1 MAQVLAQYPDVLTDE
16 DRVSYRAHA
25 CGAPMPDGKWQ
36 GWLEFI
42 PLDGSAPIRSGRETT
57 QPNRTDTE
65 YWATG
70 LTVVYLQGA
79 LQRALHPLVRTK
91 VMRDDPAYTE
101 PAPPLVQSIP
111 RQTPPD
117 AVLNPFHVYER
128 GEGPLR
134 GQLNALS
141 AWHLVN
147 IIRAYRLSAKPDTT
161 LNRLPASALIEMIV
175 LSVREQRLAG

>member
-1 MAQVLAQYPDVLTDE
+1 
-16 DRVSYRAHA
+16 
-25 CGAPMPDGKWQ
+25 
-36 GWLEFI
+36 
-42 PLDGSAPIRSGRETT
+42 
-57 QPNRTDTE
+57 
-65 YWATG
+65 
-70 LTVVYLQGA
+70 VVYLQGA

-147 IIRAYRLSAKPDTT
+147 IITAYDLSDTPVAV
-161 LNRLPASALIEMIV
+161 LNRMPVDKLIDTIV
-175 LSVREQRLAG
+175 AGVVDEAR